1 MLCFDLNCSLFSYVW
16 HGTLE
21 FILIWSLLNFLGI
34 TLEGVGRVVGKHEE
48 YQRLEARSAPAALHC
63 AARLLL

>member
-1 MLCFDLNCSLFSYVW
+1 MFSYVW

-34 TLEGVGRVVGKHEE
+34 TLEGVARAVGKHEE
-48 YQRLEARSAPAALHC
+48 YQRLEARSAPPALYC
-63 AARLLL
+63 AVRLLL